1 MKKLL
6 KKILLVVLA
15 LVVIALLYVFL
26 EPLTEKISSGPADD
40 SESWMARL
48 GDDVLI
54 SDISIPGANDSA
66 TQYVQLAFF
75 SKCQSLSVGEQLR
88 DGCRYLD
95 IRLGL
100 NKSGDDLIFYHGFC
114 KCKTGFL
121 PWERDLEIGDVL
133 ERCYVF
139 LKEHPTETIIFAVK
153 QERGDDTAAFQTVLQ
168 RYIELGPGMWYLS
181 DSIPR
186 LGECRGK
193 LVLMRRYEDALSLGS
208 ASGIQLFWTDQG
220 GNSDTSLNAAEEPQ
234 DSYVLS
240 VQDRYKYSASDK
252 WSAFKAAFGASGG
265 ADLRINFLSTNGT
278 PKFGHPFT
286 YAKILNKNLLSEN
299 ISGLPKSWIIL
310 DFVNAELAE
319 HVYDINFR

>member
-6 KKILLVVLA
+6 KKILLAVLA

-54 SDISIPGANDSA
+54 SDISIPGTNDSA

-100 NKSGDDLIFYHGFC
+100 NKSGEDLIFYHGFC
-114 KCKTGFL
+114 KCKTGFW
-121 PWERDLEIGDVL
+121 PWERDLEIGDAL
-133 ERCYVF
+133 ERCYIF

-153 QERGDDTAAFQTVLQ
+153 MERGDDAAAFQTALQ
-168 RYIELGPGMWYLS
+168 RYIELDPEMWYLS

-193 LVLMRRYEDALSLGS
+193 LVLMRRYEDALGLGK
-208 ASGIQLFWTDQG
+208 ASGIQMFWSDQG
-220 GNSDTSLNAAEEPQ
+220 GNSDTSLNAASEPQ
-234 DSYVLS
+234 DTYVLS
-240 VQDRYKYSASDK
+240 VQDRYKYSAADK
-252 WSAFKAAFGASGG
+252 WSAFNAAFGAAG

-286 YAKILNKNLLSEN
+286 YAKILNKNLLSEKL
-299 ISGLPKSWIIL
+299 SDLPKSWVIL

-319 HVYDINFR
+319 HIYDINFR

>member
-6 KKILLVVLA
+6 KKILLVVLS

-54 SDISIPGANDSA
+54 SDISIPGAHDSA

-100 NKSGDDLIFYHGFC
+100 NKSGDDLIFYRGFC

-121 PWERDLEIGDVL
+121 PWERPMCSPYRTGSCISLPING
-133 ERCYVF
+133 
-139 LKEHPTETIIFAVK
+139 
-153 QERGDDTAAFQTVLQ
+153 
-168 RYIELGPGMWYLS
+168 
-181 DSIPR
+181 
-186 LGECRGK
+186 
-193 LVLMRRYEDALSLGS
+193 ALSRRPS
-208 ASGIQLFWTDQG
+208 VRET
-220 GNSDTSLNAAEEPQ
+220 AE
-234 DSYVLS
+234 
-240 VQDRYKYSASDK
+240 
-252 WSAFKAAFGASGG
+252 
-265 ADLRINFLSTNGT
+265 I
-278 PKFGHPFT
+278 
-286 YAKILNKNLLSEN
+286 
-299 ISGLPKSWIIL
+299 
-310 DFVNAELAE
+310 
-319 HVYDINFR
+319 